1 MISINKSLSIIIPL
15 HNKATTIV
23 QTLEKIK
30 TDLVNIDYEVLIIEN
45 SSNDNSYEIADSWC
59 KKNLNINCK
68 ILQSTKG
75 VGTAIKKGIEVASCE
90 FISIMP
96 GDMQFGTSDIESFI
110 KFYDS
115 EIKIYIGSRMHP
127 ESIVY
132 REKNRKLFSKVFSF
146 LKKILIN
153 SEINDTMGSF
163 VAEATTLKQLY
174 LYPRTKKFFYVTEL
188 VAYYEL
194 FNYKILEI
202 PVKTFREINEESGN
216 KSSVNFFVT
225 PIEIIINL
233 ISLKIRIIIFRLK
246 NQ

>member
-1 MISINKSLSIIIPL
+1 
-15 HNKATTIV
+15 
-23 QTLEKIK
+23 
-30 TDLVNIDYEVLIIEN
+30 
-45 SSNDNSYEIADSWC
+45 
-59 KKNLNINCK
+59 
-68 ILQSTKG
+68 
-75 VGTAIKKGIEVASCE
+75 
-90 FISIMP
+90 
-96 GDMQFGTSDIESFI
+96 
-110 KFYDS
+110 
-115 EIKIYIGSRMHP
+115 MHP

-174 LYPRTKKFFYVTEL
+174 LYPKTKKFFYVTEL